1 MKLSHA
7 LRITPGDVVAF
18 VGGGG
23 KTTAMF
29 QLANEL
35 ASSMRVLTTTSTRI
49 FAAQIKRAPAHV
61 TFDPAS
67 QTVADILPHL
77 DAAIARHGQVLL
89 IGQADA
95 ASGKAFGIL
104 PAVIDELVAT
114 GHFDLVL
121 NEADGSRMRPFKAP
135 AAHEP
140 VIPVSTT
147 LVTPLVGLDAPGQP
161 LSEETVHRAE
171 LVSRL
176 SGTPLGQPVTPQ
188 TIAAVLCHPEG
199 GLKNVPARA
208 RVTPLLNKLD
218 RRVGGVEGWRSGGVE
233 GWRSRGLEGWKVGG
247 IDELARRLLGCERV
261 GAVALGAVQNEN
273 APVAELHS
281 RAAVVVLAAGGSTR
295 FGSPKQVARWG
306 GKTLIEQAV
315 DTALASW
322 GGPVAVVLGAE
333 VERSRA
339 ALGNRP
345 VQVVINEA
353 WAQGQSSSM
362 QAGLAA
368 LPDNIG
374 CAVFML
380 VDLPGV
386 TPDLINRLILRHRQT
401 LAPLVWPE
409 FEGRRGNPVLFDR
422 RLFAEL
428 NEVSG
433 DTGGKPVLLRH
444 HAQAERVA
452 VTDPAI
458 LQDIDRV
465 EDVK

>member
-1 MKLSHA
+1 
-7 LRITPGDVVAF
+7 
-18 VGGGG
+18 
-23 KTTAMF
+23 MF

-35 ASSMRVLTTTSTRI
+35 ASTRRVLTTTTTRI

-61 TFDPAS
+61 TFNPAT

-77 DAAIARHGQVLL
+77 DAAIGQHGQVLL

-95 ASGKAFGIL
+95 ESGKAFGI
-104 PAVIDELVAT
+104 PPQVIDELAAT
-114 GHFDLVL
+114 GHFDLIL

-135 AAHEP
+135 AEHEP
-140 VIPVSTT
+140 VIPASTT
-147 LVTPLVGLDAPGQP
+147 LVIPVVGLDALGQS
-161 LSEETVHRAE
+161 LSEETVHRAK

-176 SGTPLGQPVTPQ
+176 SGTALGQPITPQ
-188 TIAAVLCHPEG
+188 TVAAVLCHPDG
-199 GLKNVPARA
+199 GLKNAPVQA
-208 RVTPLLNKLD
+208 RVIPLLNKLD
-218 RRVGGVEGWRSGGVE
+218 RQGEEGVRLVA
-233 GWRSRGLEGWKVGG
+233 
-247 IDELARRLLGCERV
+247 ELAERLLSCERV
-261 GAVALGAVQNEN
+261 DSVVLGAVQYEDS
-273 APVAELHS
+273 PVAEVHS

-295 FGSPKQVARWG
+295 FGSPKQLARWG
-306 GKTLIEQAV
+306 DKTFIEQAV

-322 GGPVAVVLGAE
+322 SGLVVVVLGAE

-353 WAQGQSSSM
+353 WTQGQSTSM
-362 QAGLAA
+362 QAGLTT

-374 CAVFML
+374 CAIFML

-386 TPDLINRLILRHRQT
+386 TPDLINGLILRHRQT

-428 NEVSG
+428 GEVSG
-433 DTGGKPVLLRH
+433 DTGGKPVLLRYQT
-444 HAQAERVA
+444 QAERIA

-465 EDVK
+465 EDLR